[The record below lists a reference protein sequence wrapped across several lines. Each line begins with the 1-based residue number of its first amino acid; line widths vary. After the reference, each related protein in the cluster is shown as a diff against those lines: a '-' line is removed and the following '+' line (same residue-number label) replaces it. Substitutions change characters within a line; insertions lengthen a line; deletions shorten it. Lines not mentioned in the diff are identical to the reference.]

1 MSAAAARSTVSA
13 AAVQAVAKAAQ
24 WRLLGLLLERPRA
37 GWHDEVARLARE
49 VDDDTIR
56 DTVAAAAAAG
66 EGEYL
71 ALLGPGGT
79 VSPREV
85 SYRGI
90 EDPGRV
96 LAELRVTYEAF
107 AFVPRAEDP
116 ADHVA
121 VEAAFVSYLFLKE
134 GFARAAGNVD
144 AAEITAAAREAFV
157 AEHVSAMAAPLAHR
171 LAAVGPS
178 APARAAAL
186 LADRVPRRQAPPPPP
201 EPPDGCGSCPVAEYV
216 QT

>member
-1 MSAAAARSTVSA
+1 MSAAAARRKVSA
-13 AAVQAVAKAAQ
+13 AAVEAVAKAAK
-24 WRLLGLLLERPRA
+24 WRLLGLLLERPRT
-37 GWHDEVARLARE
+37 GWHEEVARLARE
-49 VDDDTIR
+49 VDDDTVR
-56 DTVAAAAAAG
+56 ETAAAAAAAG

-71 ALLGPGGT
+71 ALLGPGGA

-96 LAELRVTYEAF
+96 LAELRATYEAF

-116 ADHVA
+116 VDHVA

-144 AAEITAAAREAFV
+144 AAEITATAREAFV
-157 AEHVSAMAAPLAHR
+157 AEHVCAMAASLARR

-178 APARAAAL
+178 APQRAAAL
-186 LADRVPRRQAPPPPP
+186 LADRVPRRQAPAPPP
-201 EPPDGCGSCPVAEYV
+201 ELPEGCGACPVA
-216 QT
+216 